1 MAKIAFITHRGVV
14 ERITPASIEVGIR
27 TEVFCGACRARGF
40 CGLAG
45 TPGKMLEIPNLG
57 QAVAQGEEVNVS
69 LRQRFGLWAVWWA
82 YVLPLAL
89 VTAILV
95 GCQQLHFSELS
106 GGAAAVG
113 AMAAYYGLLFR
124 FKDRFKKKYVFE
136 IEKINK

>member
-1 MAKIAFITHRGVV
+1 MAKTAFITHRGVV
-14 ERITPASIEVGIR
+14 ERITPDAIEVGVR
-27 TEVFCGACRARGF
+27 TEVSCGACRAKGF

-45 TPGKMLEIPNLG
+45 TSGKTLEIPNIG
-57 QAVAQGEEVNVS
+57 QTVAQGEEVNVS

-89 VTAILV
+89 VTAILA
-95 GCQQLHFSELS
+95 GWQQLHFSELS
-106 GGAAAVG
+106 GGAVALG

-136 IEKINK
+136 IEKINR